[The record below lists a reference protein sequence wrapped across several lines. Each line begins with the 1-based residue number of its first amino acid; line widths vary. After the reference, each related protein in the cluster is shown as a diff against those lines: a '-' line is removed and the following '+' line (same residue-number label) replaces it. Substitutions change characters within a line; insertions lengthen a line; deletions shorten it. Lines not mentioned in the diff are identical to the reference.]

1 MGVELFYFSGTGNSI
16 HVARELQRRIPN
28 TTLKPIISALNKDQP
43 KSVSDIVGFIF
54 PIHAHTYPWV
64 VEKFLR
70 KIDLQS
76 ASYVFAISNRECAD
90 KVFLEMNEI
99 FKKKKFTLNASFMVN
114 TPENFVPVFKVP
126 TEEEIIELE
135 SKMLEKLDK
144 IQRLIINNIPFHEK
158 TGPIV
163 NVFANTLLRLS
174 NFIFTRTRYLNL
186 QKSFIADDKCT
197 GCGICEKICLSEQ
210 IKIID
215 KKPTWDLSIPC
226 TYCFACISYC
236 PTQAI
241 QAWRTKKKG
250 RYHHPLIKAKDIAE
264 QNI

>member
-114 TPENFVPVFKVP
+114 TPENFVPVF
-126 TEEEIIELE
+126 
-135 SKMLEKLDK
+135 
-144 IQRLIINNIPFHEK
+144 
-158 TGPIV
+158 
-163 NVFANTLLRLS
+163 
-174 NFIFTRTRYLNL
+174 
-186 QKSFIADDKCT
+186 
-197 GCGICEKICLSEQ
+197 
-210 IKIID
+210 
-215 KKPTWDLSIPC
+215 
-226 TYCFACISYC
+226 
-236 PTQAI
+236 
-241 QAWRTKKKG
+241 
-250 RYHHPLIKAKDIAE
+250 
-264 QNI
+264 